1 MDKVN
6 SAIQSLKCVDI
17 LQVNVK
23 EDTEV
28 VVPSGH
34 GSGSG
39 SSVNNEEI
47 EETDASKKGDE
58 PILESDKEEDRE
70 DPPVHTDIFSERK
83 RKSSAASSSNVSTTP
98 RTRKKVKSAKIQA
111 STGFD
116 EWCDQ
121 LIRFKEEFGH
131 CTVPF
136 TYVNNP
142 SFAH

>member
-6 SAIQSLKCVDI
+6 CAIKSLKCVDI
-17 LQVNVK
+17 SQVNVK

-70 DPPVHTDIFSERK
+70 PSIHTDTFSERK
-83 RKSSAASSSNVSTTP
+83 RKSSAASSDVSTTP
-98 RTRKKVKSAKIQA
+98 RMGKTLRITKKNSTKSNTA
-111 STGFD
+111 FD
-116 EWCDQ
+116 KWGNH
-121 LIRFKEEFGH
+121 LI
-131 CTVPF
+131 
-136 TYVNNP
+136 
-142 SFAH
+142 

>member
-6 SAIQSLKCVDI
+6 SAIKSLKCVDI

-70 DPPVHTDIFSERK
+70 PSIHTDTFSERK
-83 RKSSAASSSNVSTTP
+83 RKSSAASSNVSTTP
-98 RTRKKVKSAKIQA
+98 RTQKKLRIAKTQ
-111 STGFD
+111 SKTGFD
-116 EWCDQ
+116 
-121 LIRFKEEFGH
+121 
-131 CTVPF
+131 
-136 TYVNNP
+136 
-142 SFAH
+142 